1 MDDAPFHDLPGND
14 LARDDAVGWGR
25 AAADDGA
32 RDDRGLGLVGRADDP
47 ALLDRLLVGLA
58 DDLALLDRLLVG
70 LADDLALLDRLLVG
84 LADDL
89 ALLDRLLVLRGGLRV
104 GLRRRRR
111 RLRHL
116 HHRRRRVLQL
126 PLPVLHAQHDAATA
140 DEGQHAEEDDD

>member
-47 ALLDRLLVGLA
+47 
-58 DDLALLDRLLVG
+58 ALLDRLLVG